1 MYVMIIL
8 EYALNT
14 DQETLPVIET
24 TLDPSGVVDALKT
37 MSKRGKL
44 AGFQVGGESGSAV
57 VDAHGT
63 PFDSDL
69 VILSAS
75 NGDQTQVSF
84 QLIMRRKMPILFALI
99 LVVTIWPGLPLTES
113 FMLSFGWYE
122 RLLGDSIQT
131 WMWYLPLTMIPAPF
145 AWRTAILKSKKS
157 ANQHAQETIERIRSV
172 LSS

>member
-1 MYVMIIL
+1 M
-8 EYALNT
+8 
-14 DQETLPVIET
+14 IET
-24 TLDPSGVVDALKT
+24 TLDPSGVVEALKT

-44 AGFQVGGESGSAV
+44 AGFQAGGESGSAV

-69 VILSAS
+69 IVQSES
-75 NGDQTQVSF
+75 DGDQTRVRF

-122 RLLGDSIQT
+122 RLLGDSIET

-145 AWRTAILKSKKS
+145 AWRSAILKSKKS
-157 ANQHAQETIERIRSV
+157 AHQHAQETIERIRSV

>member
-1 MYVMIIL
+1 
-8 EYALNT
+8 
-14 DQETLPVIET
+14 
-24 TLDPSGVVDALKT
+24 

-44 AGFQVGGESGSAV
+44 AGFQLGSETGSAI

-69 VILSAS
+69 IVQSES
-75 NGDQTQVSF
+75 DGDQTRVIF
-84 QLIMRRKMPILFALI
+84 QLVMRRKMPMVFALI

-131 WMWYLPLTMIPAPF
+131 WMWYLPLTVLPAPF

-157 ANQHAQETIERIRSV
+157 AHQHALETIERIRSV
-172 LSS
+172 VSS